1 VRVGTAPYATP
12 PTCASAGSLVLPPGQ
27 GYTWTGDTSNTPGDH
42 TVTAVALPDFK
53 LTGQTEWTIHVK
65 TAGEGLDCRGIVT
78 PTAPGVQQSVC
89 TGPGESSDAVI
100 TPVAL
105 EGVTYEV
112 DDVTGLVTATAD
124 ADHKFAAEL
133 PEGWTRV
140 SDTVATYQV
149 DLTDPGECLLGAE
162 IIVPQFQDPDCKTDA
177 AVVDAED
184 TEFMD
189 FTVTGDVEPGGAV
202 TVTAVPMP
210 GYFFPEGFVAE
221 WSHTF
226 DEVTGCVLGSESSR
240 PKPDKKPTVLG
251 TEAVAP
257 TAVDAGL
264 PGSPAASSPTSLLAQ
279 LMVAG
284 GLLLLL
290 AGGWLGFGRREY
302 GVHQA

>member
-1 VRVGTAPYATP
+1 
-12 PTCASAGSLVLPPGQ
+12 
-27 GYTWTGDTSNTPGDH
+27 
-42 TVTAVALPDFK
+42 
-53 LTGQTEWTIHVK
+53 
-65 TAGEGLDCRGIVT
+65 
-78 PTAPGVQQSVC
+78 
-89 TGPGESSDAVI
+89 
-100 TPVAL
+100 
-105 EGVTYEV
+105 
-112 DDVTGLVTATAD
+112 
-124 ADHKFAAEL
+124 
-133 PEGWTRV
+133 
-140 SDTVATYQV
+140 V